1 MKNENPQT
9 RGDGF
14 ARLILNNPLL
24 SLFVSVLLLLGAG
37 YGAKNLSMSSDYRY
51 YFGEDNPQR
60 QAFEKIQ
67 NVYSKDDSAL
77 IVIAPSDGTVFKK
90 ETLAGIVELTDKAWK
105 TPYSSRVDSITNF
118 QYSYAEEDDLIVKD
132 LVFKN
137 ELEGLN
143 SSKLLK
149 IKSVALNEP
158 LLKGRILSENAGIT
172 AVNITVNLPG
182 KSPMEVPEVA
192 AYVRKL
198 AKEFE
203 DKYPGHKTYLSG
215 VAMLNNAFNE
225 AGMGDMMTL
234 TPIMY
239 GLILLI
245 MAITLRSL
253 FSVVATFI
261 ILIFSVV
268 FGMGMAGWFGI
279 PITPVSSM
287 APTVIVTLAIADSIH
302 ILKTILKNLSN
313 GMEKKE
319 AIIKGLD
326 INLKPVFLTSFTTAI
341 GFLSL
346 NFGDTPPFHDLGNI
360 TAMGVMAAFF
370 YSVVLLPVLILW
382 LPIKT
387 PAKERTTESTSLKNF
402 GNLMAKNKGLVS
414 LITIAL
420 TIGLGTQIPK
430 IKLNDQFVQYF
441 DERIQFR
448 TDSEFM
454 MNNLTGIYQVYYDLD
469 SGESQGV
476 AGNEFIAKV
485 EEFANWLRTQPEVS
499 HVNTITDT
507 LKRLNKNMH
516 ADDETYYKLPENRE
530 LTAQYLLL
538 YEMSLPYGLDLNN
551 QINVDKAKTRL
562 AITLK
567 DVDTET
573 LIAFSTRGEE
583 WLKKNA
589 PESMHTTASSPS
601 VMFAHITERNVKGM
615 AVGTLLAFFLIT
627 VSLMIALGSFK
638 YGLIS
643 LLPNVLPAVIS
654 YGLWSVLVGE
664 AGFAIAVVGS
674 VTLGIVVDD
683 TVHFLAKYVRAKRDM
698 QLDSDEA
705 IKYALSDVG
714 PALIST
720 SVVLVLG
727 FSVLM
732 FSAFKVNF
740 VLGALSALTI
750 AVALIVDFTFL
761 PAVLSYLDKKKDT
774 ASLEM
779 KEARGV

>member
-37 YGAKNLSMSSDYRY
+37 YGAKNLSMSSDYSY
-51 YFGEDNPQR
+51 YFDEDNPQR

-67 NVYSKDDSAL
+67 NVYSKEDSAL

-215 VAMLNNAFNE
+215 MAMLNNAFNE

-589 PESMHTTASSPS
+589 PESMHTTASSPA

-615 AVGTLLAFFLIT
+615 AVGMLLAFFLIT

-732 FSAFKVNF
+732 FSAFEANF

>member
-51 YFGEDNPQR
+51 YFDEDNPQR

-67 NVYSKDDSAL
+67 NVYSKEDSAL

-215 VAMLNNAFNE
+215 MAMLNNAFNE

-589 PESMHTTASSPS
+589 PESMHTTASSPA

-615 AVGTLLAFFLIT
+615 AVGMLLAFFLIT

-732 FSAFKVNF
+732 FSAFEGNF

>member
-37 YGAKNLSMSSDYRY
+37 YGAKNLSMSSDFRY

-67 NVYSKDDSAL
+67 NVYSKEDSAL

-215 VAMLNNAFNE
+215 MAMLNNAFNE
-225 AGMGDMMTL
+225 AAMGDMMTL

-589 PESMHTTASSPS
+589 PESMHTTASSPA

-615 AVGTLLAFFLIT
+615 AVGMLLAFFLIT

-732 FSAFKVNF
+732 FSAFEANF

>member
-37 YGAKNLSMSSDYRY
+37 YGAKNLSMSSDFRY

-67 NVYSKDDSAL
+67 NVYSKEDSAL

-215 VAMLNNAFNE
+215 MAMLNNAFNE
-225 AGMGDMMTL
+225 AAMGDMMTL

-430 IKLNDQFVQYF
+430 IKLNDQCVQYF

-615 AVGTLLAFFLIT
+615 AVGTLLAYFLIT

-732 FSAFKVNF
+732 FSAFEGNF